1 MSTTFT
7 AVFEPSEEGGF
18 VAFVE
23 ELPGAISQGETLEE
37 ARANLKESVELIL
50 ETNRELALEG
60 VDATHVV
67 REKLVVGE

>member
-18 VAFVE
+18 VAVVE

-37 ARANLKESVELIL
+37 ARANLKEAVELIL

-60 VDATHVV
+60 DA
-67 REKLVVGE
+67 R